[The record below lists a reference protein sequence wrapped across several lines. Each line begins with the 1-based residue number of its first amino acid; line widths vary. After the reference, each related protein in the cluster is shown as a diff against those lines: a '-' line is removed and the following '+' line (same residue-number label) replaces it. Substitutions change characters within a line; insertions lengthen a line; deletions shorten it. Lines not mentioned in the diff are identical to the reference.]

1 MQKRPDYQLLPH
13 QYVAIVV
20 VGNAGHP
27 NQLPLAEKWLLGPCL
42 PRRWRRIA
50 WLNDAL
56 AAIAA
61 GEAQHLVTNATTVA
75 SWKRT
80 ATATAIITTAE
91 VDAVITCASAA
102 PSASTIAAST
112 AAVAVVGLQR
122 ASYAALGT
130 TVDRHR
136 CLDGVRST
144 RQPYID
150 CID

>member
-1 MQKRPDYQLLPH
+1 MD
-13 QYVAIVV
+13 
-20 VGNAGHP
+20 
-27 NQLPLAEKWLLGPCL
+27 PCL

-56 AAIAA
+56 AVIVAR
-61 GEAQHLVTNATTVA
+61 GVQHLVTNATTVA
-75 SWKRT
+75 SWKRK
-80 ATATAIITTAE
+80 AIAIAIITIAE
-91 VDAVITCASAA
+91 VDAVIACASAA

-112 AAVAVVGLQR
+112 IAAATVVGQQR

>member
-1 MQKRPDYQLLPH
+1 M
-13 QYVAIVV
+13 
-20 VGNAGHP
+20 
-27 NQLPLAEKWLLGPCL
+27 GPFR

-56 AAIAA
+56 AVIAA
-61 GEAQHLVTNATTVA
+61 GVAQRLVTNATTVA
-75 SWKRT
+75 SWKRK
-80 ATATAIITTAE
+80 ATAIAIITAAE
-91 VDAVITCASAA
+91 VDAVIACASAA

-112 AAVAVVGLQR
+112 AAATVVGQQR

-136 CLDGVRST
+136 CLDGVRSI

>member
-1 MQKRPDYQLLPH
+1 M
-13 QYVAIVV
+13 
-20 VGNAGHP
+20 
-27 NQLPLAEKWLLGPCL
+27 GPCR

-56 AAIAA
+56 AVIAA
-61 GEAQHLVTNATTVA
+61 GVAQHLVMNATTVA

-80 ATATAIITTAE
+80 ATAIAIITVAE
-91 VDAVITCASAA
+91 VDAVIACASAA

-112 AAVAVVGLQR
+112 AAVAAVVGLQR

>member
-1 MQKRPDYQLLPH
+1 MCPFR
-13 QYVAIVV
+13 
-20 VGNAGHP
+20 
-27 NQLPLAEKWLLGPCL
+27 

-61 GEAQHLVTNATTVA
+61 GEAQHLVMNATTVA

-80 ATATAIITTAE
+80 ATAIITAAE
-91 VDAVITCASAA
+91 VDAVIACASAA

-112 AAVAVVGLQR
+112 AAAVVGLQR